1 MFKTA
6 LNKHNTFKNANAMN
20 HFQRLAVIALCATS
34 LGIGILRFAY
44 TAIMPMT
51 IDQQWWDIAFASDLA
66 NANLVGYFI
75 GAILAIKFIPES
87 WVSRSL
93 ILSALF
99 GSFSL
104 LGCGIADLPDLW
116 YLFWRL
122 ISGISGGLLM
132 VLGPSYSLKRV
143 DPQRKY
149 QLSLIAFSGIGLG
162 VLLTTTLLPQLGHYG
177 VAIAWY
183 ALAAIGLLL
192 TVILS
197 INLYPL
203 RHTEIQNSVITTNSN
218 SLTTKQYSVIILVM
232 LTYFMSAIG
241 YIPHSIYWVDFVVHH
256 LNHSQNFANML
267 WMVYGLG
274 SVFGAITTYICL
286 QRWTSY
292 GTLWRLYFIYAVA
305 VALPTFWTQ
314 TPILIISSFLSG
326 LLNPATV
333 SLTATLLSELVPTSL
348 QRQIWG
354 IAVVV
359 FAIAQFSAGFAFTYL
374 LQHALPYPQ
383 IYLIAAVILGIA
395 VILGLILV
403 RKLAQPHLSL
413 GG

>member
-1 MFKTA
+1 M
-6 LNKHNTFKNANAMN
+6 NANAMTN
-20 HFQRLAVIALCATS
+20 FQRLSIIALCTTS

-44 TAIMPMT
+44 TALMPMT
-51 IDQQWWDIAFASDLA
+51 IDQHWWNTAFANDLA

-75 GAILAIKFIPES
+75 GAILSIKFISET

-93 ILSALF
+93 ALAAIF
-99 GSFSL
+99 GCLSL
-104 LGCGIADLPDLW
+104 LSCGISTLPDLW

-122 ISGISGGLLM
+122 VSGVSGGLLM

-143 DPQRKY
+143 SVERKY

-162 VLLTTTLLPQLGHYG
+162 VLLTTTLLPQLGEYG
-177 VAIAWY
+177 VAVAWY
-183 ALAAIGLLL
+183 ALAAIGLVLTIILITLL
-192 TVILS
+192 KPLRQTNIPNSTHTITDAALTPKQYYIVIL
-197 INLYPL
+197 
-203 RHTEIQNSVITTNSN
+203 VI
-218 SLTTKQYSVIILVM
+218 

-274 SVFGAITTYICL
+274 SVFGAITTYLCL
-286 QRWTSY
+286 KRWTSY
-292 GTLWRLYFIYAVA
+292 STLWRLYFVYAAV
-305 VALPTFWTQ
+305 VALPAFWTQ
-314 TPILIISSFLSG
+314 TPILIVSSFFGG

-359 FAIAQFSAGFAFTYL
+359 FAIAQFSAGFIFTYL

-383 IYLIAAVILGIA
+383 IYLIAAVILAVA
-395 VILGLILV
+395 VILGLLLV
-403 RKLAQPHLSL
+403 QKLAQPHHHS